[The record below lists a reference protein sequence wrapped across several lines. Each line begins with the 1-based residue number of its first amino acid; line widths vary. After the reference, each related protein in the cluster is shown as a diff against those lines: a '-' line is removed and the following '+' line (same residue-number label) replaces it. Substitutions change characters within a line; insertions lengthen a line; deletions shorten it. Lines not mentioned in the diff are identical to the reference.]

1 MIRRLLSLFVLITV
15 TSILLGCASN
25 QDCSISNGTIQIS
38 PLTATADHTGV
49 PPRNQ
54 VQFYA
59 DPTHKPGC
67 YYPQVIGSI
76 RNATWTATDSL
87 NVTISNQNDASYGLA
102 TCLNPASNV
111 TITATMP
118 DGAKSSATLS
128 CQ

>member
-1 MIRRLLSLFVLITV
+1 MWVRQQSGLQHLHWKH
-15 TSILLGCASN
+15 SN
-25 QDCSISNGTIQIS
+25 LA
-38 PLTATADHTGV
+38 LTATADHTGV

-67 YYPQVIGSI
+67 YYPQFIGSI
-76 RNATWTATDSL
+76 RNATWITSDSL
-87 NVTISNQNDASYGLA
+87 NVTISNQNDATYGVA
-102 TCLNPASNV
+102 TCVNPASNV

-118 DGAKSSATLS
+118 DGAKASATLT